1 MIRLNCKTSCTPN
14 HEQNTWSRI
23 QVVSCI
29 KIFFAA
35 YVLCMDRRHR
45 KCSLTLKPLEL
56 GLCVSWPGCSWTCA
70 PSAFFLIFG
79 SSFFFCL
86 LLFLFFFSSSLFLPN
101 RRSTF
106 PGGRAI
112 GIENLGMAITSIIY
126 ASIFQTLP
134 VILALNNSTSL
145 SFVCVGS
152 SVSDT

>member
-56 GLCVSWPGCSWTCA
+56 GLCVSRPGCSWTCV

-86 LLFLFFFSSSLFLPN
+86 LLFLFFFLFFSISTQPTVHFPRRESDRNRKFRDGHNQHNIRIDFPDASSH
-101 RRSTF
+101 
-106 PGGRAI
+106 
-112 GIENLGMAITSIIY
+112 
-126 ASIFQTLP
+126 
-134 VILALNNSTSL
+134 
-145 SFVCVGS
+145 S
-152 SVSDT
+152 SAQ